1 MNNLQKMGGY
11 AALIEALTYIV
22 GFAMVFTLLAD
33 YATGEMSNA
42 ESVAYI
48 ADNHTLL
55 YLWHF
60 IIYVLN
66 GVFLV
71 VLALAIHERLKDA
84 EPVMSQI
91 ATAFGLLWAGL
102 VIASGM
108 IILVDLGTVVDL
120 YHADPAQAEL
130 AWITLS
136 SVESGLG
143 GGIEMVG
150 GLWALLL
157 SVTALRA
164 GVLPKALNYLGVLIG
179 VAGVLTLIHV
189 TPFVDAMAGIFGL
202 GFIVWFVWV
211 GIVLL
216 RTKTN
221 PEIEHSRQIAL
232 KLAS

>member
-22 GFAMVFTLLAD
+22 GFVMVFTLLAD
-33 YATGEMSNA
+33 YAAGDMSNA

-48 ADNHTLL
+48 VNNHTLL
-55 YLWHF
+55 YIWHS

-71 VLALAIHERLKDA
+71 VLALAIHERLKDDA
-84 EPVMSQI
+84 PAMAQI

-120 YHADPAQAEL
+120 YDTDPAQAEL
-130 AWITLS
+130 ALVTLS
-136 SVESGLG
+136 SVEEGLG

-157 SVTALRA
+157 SVTALQTRA
-164 GVLPKALNYLGVLIG
+164 LPKALNYLGILIG
-179 VAGVLTLIHV
+179 VAGILTLIHI
-189 TPFVDAMAGIFGL
+189 TPFVDAMGAIFGL
-202 GFIVWFVWV
+202 GFIVWFAWV

-216 RTKTN
+216 RTKAN